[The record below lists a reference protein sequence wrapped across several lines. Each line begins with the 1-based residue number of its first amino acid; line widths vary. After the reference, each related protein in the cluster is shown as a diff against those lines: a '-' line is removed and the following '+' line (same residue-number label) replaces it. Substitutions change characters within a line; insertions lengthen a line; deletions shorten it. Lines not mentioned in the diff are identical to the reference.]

1 MRWPEGHW
9 PLPSSPPLPSPLCN
23 RRSSQ
28 VQWLRLMCFNF
39 EYFRYFHFFLLQYFQ
54 YFWVLSILSH
64 KSGAWL
70 CLLCFGFEYFRFF
83 CAWRS
88 PSLAKCNRW
97 LCLPMRRCCTSGLN
111 LQGGR
116 GNKSGNKNCRRN
128 REIST
133 ENESFVK
140 KTHKER
146 RATVM
151 VEQGCE
157 LGKSFAEMF
166 CIGGALF
173 CAIWKPEW
181 HNFLLLLLL
190 PQFLV
195 KEKQDFLNFWSLH
208 LHCAPPVRILTK
220 LFARQTGISFTKYG
234 MIFAKKSL
242 EGNLRK
248 EEPCR
253 IYKVPQ
259 F

>member
-1 MRWPEGHW
+1 MFFVFCRCDGQRATGRY
-9 PLPSSPPLPSPLCN
+9 PLRHRCHLRCATVA
-23 RRSSQ
+23 Q
-28 VQWLRLMCFNF
+28 VRCSDFDSCVSILSIFGI
-39 EYFRYFHFFLLQYFQ
+39 FHFFLLQYFQ

-133 ENESFVK
+133 DNESFVM

-146 RATVM
+146 RAVVGDCSYGWT
-151 VEQGCE
+151 GT
-157 LGKSFAEMF
+157 
-166 CIGGALF
+166 
-173 CAIWKPEW
+173 W
-181 HNFLLLLLL
+181 
-190 PQFLV
+190 
-195 KEKQDFLNFWSLH
+195 EKLCRDV
-208 LHCAPPVRILTK
+208 PP
-220 LFARQTGISFTKYG
+220 
-234 MIFAKKSL
+234 
-242 EGNLRK
+242 
-248 EEPCR
+248 
-253 IYKVPQ
+253 
-259 F
+259 